1 MKKKKCTACSK
12 TRNIVNF
19 NKRAASKDKHASQ
32 CRDCTRVKKRESYYK
47 HHRVALLRTSRY
59 KKKIAEEFRQ
69 LKSHVRTNEHDVIE
83 IKDLIEQGNLLQQEI
98 ADKFGVSLV
107 QISRIK
113 NGKNVP

>member
-69 LKSHVRTNEHDVIE
+69 MRAEIE